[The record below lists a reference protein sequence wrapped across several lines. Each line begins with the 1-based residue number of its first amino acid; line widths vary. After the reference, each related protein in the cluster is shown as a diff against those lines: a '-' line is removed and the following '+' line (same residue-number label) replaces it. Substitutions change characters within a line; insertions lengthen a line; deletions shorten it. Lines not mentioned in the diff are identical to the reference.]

1 MSVSGNALVDQYYME
16 QKFSEKIDFRE
27 NSFYIGQSLENVYI
41 RSKFEAERK
50 ILDAILQGTDA
61 YILRVGNL
69 MPRMS
74 DGKFQEN
81 VSENAYISRL
91 KAFIKLGKIPEYLK
105 DDYLEFTPIDYTATA
120 IMKIVK
126 YTNKNNR
133 IYHIFNNNHVFVK
146 DILKFVKDIEIVDN
160 ESFKEKLKKTLRS
173 ENSDF
178 ANLLL
183 NDLDKNLNLN
193 YNSNIKIKSEH
204 TVKLLEKYKFY
215 WPSINSK
222 YIGYV
227 LELIKGE

>member
-1 MSVSGNALVDQYYME
+1 MEKLHYYYGNIYDKYINDRIIAIEGNIAEDGFGLNQEKLFKLGNSIDLIINSAAKVSHYGNYQEFYNTNVKSVEKLIDFANTFNKKLFHISTLSVSGNALVDQYYME

-91 KAFIKLGKIPEYLK
+91 KAFIKLG
-105 DDYLEFTPIDYTATA
+105 
-120 IMKIVK
+120 
-126 YTNKNNR
+126 
-133 IYHIFNNNHVFVK
+133 H
-146 DILKFVKDIEIVDN
+146 
-160 ESFKEKLKKTLRS
+160 
-173 ENSDF
+173 
-178 ANLLL
+178 
-183 NDLDKNLNLN
+183 
-193 YNSNIKIKSEH
+193 
-204 TVKLLEKYKFY
+204 
-215 WPSINSK
+215 
-222 YIGYV
+222 
-227 LELIKGE
+227 